1 MRTFDWVTN
10 NQQLQQLC
18 TEWQQ
23 LSFVVLD
30 TEFVRV
36 NTYYPHIGLIQLGTA
51 SGNYLLDPLLI
62 DDWQPF
68 ADLLDNR
75 AVTKVV
81 HACGED
87 LEVFQRLTGTV
98 PQPLYDTQLAAAYA
112 NLGFS
117 WGYARLVEHF
127 LQIALPKGA
136 TRSDWLQR
144 PLTDEQQLYA
154 VQDVSYL
161 AKVYPL
167 LDELLSEQKRNW
179 MLEDGAALVAAQ
191 LQSIEFEELWRGAK
205 LAWTLSPRQT
215 AVLRELYA
223 WRERQAQKRDIPR
236 NWMLKE
242 HVLLELAQQ
251 QPTSM
256 VELERIEGL
265 SQGQLRRN
273 GQELLAK
280 VAAGRSLPEAE
291 LPQPMPEPLPLE
303 AGRAVKRLR
312 KVGERFAAEQE
323 IAPELV
329 LKKKILVEALASGW
343 PHGPYRLPA
352 ALQGWR
358 LEYLGDALQQALQE
372 EAE

>member
-256 VELERIEGL
+256 AELERIEGL

-280 VAAGRSLPEAE
+280 VAVGRSLPEAE

>member
-1 MRTFDWVTN
+1 MQTFDWVSS

-23 LSFVVLD
+23 LPFVVLD

-36 NTYYPHIGLIQLGTA
+36 STYYPQIGLIQLGTA

-62 DDWQPF
+62 DSWGPF
-68 ADLLDNR
+68 AELLDNQ
-75 AVTKVV
+75 AVIKVV

-87 LEVFQRLTGTV
+87 LEVFQRLTGTL

-112 NLGFS
+112 DLGFS

-127 LQIALPKGA
+127 LQIELPKGA

-161 AKVYPL
+161 TKVYPL
-167 LDELLSEQKRNW
+167 LDELLSEQKRSW

-191 LQSIEFEELWRGAK
+191 QQSIVFEELWQGAK
-205 LAWTLSPRQT
+205 LAWTLKPRQA
-215 AVLRELYA
+215 AVLRELCA
-223 WRERQAQKRDIPR
+223 WREQQAQKRDIPR

-242 HVLLELAQQ
+242 QVLLELAQK
-251 QPTSM
+251 QPASM
-256 VELERIEGL
+256 TELERIGGL
-265 SQGQLRRN
+265 SPGQLRHN
-273 GQELLAK
+273 GKELLAMIAR
-280 VAAGRSLPEAE
+280 VRGLPEEA
-291 LPQPMPEPLPLE
+291 LPQPLPEPLPLE
-303 AGRAVKRLR
+303 AGRAIKRLR
-312 KVGERFAAEQE
+312 KVGEQFAVEHK

-329 LKKKILVEALASGW
+329 LRKKVLVEALASGW
-343 PHGPYRLPA
+343 PHGPYRLPD

-358 LEYLGDALQQALQE
+358 LEYLGSVLLQALKGE
-372 EAE
+372 IK